1 MNYPYDLNSS
11 RTIEIMVLKL
21 LTHIQQE
28 WLKEQADIANT
39 RYGLPENC
47 GSNSDSKGVG
57 ILKGKINADY
67 NAVRISYAN
76 TSDDN
81 VPLRSS
87 SCLEFSGNQPLDH
100 CQKFKN
106 KYVREGKEFVLR
118 HKLCIACLKTSYEAK
133 NRRSL
138 RSCAAEGCAWRHHTL
153 LHRNQE
159 EQRDGSSDVY
169 NNTQIYKD
177 GSGRS
182 IQRPVAFTSV
192 PVYSESDTSVIV
204 DGLADELG
212 IEGKPKLVSLGT
224 LSNES
229 SLVSKEVDVKLNS
242 QEDQERIEKVTKP
255 KVKAPKTSKATV
267 TKKPVTKTLKKHAAH
282 ILRGVVHGVE
292 KGAFV
297 RVVNKRK
304 AASGSLK
311 EANASLGQIMCSWKQ
326 NKISNA
332 LLERGCE

>member
-1 MNYPYDLNSS
+1 MQICGLTPKQMNYPYDLNSS

-47 GSNSDSKGVG
+47 GSNSDSKGVD

-81 VPLRSS
+81 IPLRSS
-87 SCLEFSGNQPLDH
+87 SCLEFSGNQPLDQ
-100 CQKFKN
+100 CQKFRNKN
-106 KYVREGKEFVLR
+106 VREGKEFVLR

-177 GSGRS
+177 GSDSG
-182 IQRPVAFTSV
+182 
-192 PVYSESDTSVIV
+192 SDTSVIV

-212 IEGKPKLVSLGT
+212 IKGKPKLVSLGT

-229 SLVSKEVDVKLNS
+229 PLVSKEVDVKLHS
-242 QEDQERIEKVTKP
+242 VDFASHLKVQ
-255 KVKAPKTSKATV
+255 KVV
-267 TKKPVTKTLKKHAAH
+267 TLKK
-282 ILRGVVHGVE
+282 LPVVYRTVPTVHQT
-292 KGAFV
+292 
-297 RVVNKRK
+297 
-304 AASGSLK
+304 AS
-311 EANASLGQIMCSWKQ
+311 
-326 NKISNA
+326 
-332 LLERGCE
+332 